1 VYIPDIVFPEMC
13 SSTRNASGV
22 PTCYKGRGKQ
32 LSSQKQLSRQQT
44 VTQSA
49 AIDKRTLFGEA
60 EQAIEQA
67 GKAV

>member
-1 VYIPDIVFPEMC
+1 MP
-13 SSTRNASGV
+13 AGV
-22 PTCYKGRGKQ
+22 PTCYKDRGKQ